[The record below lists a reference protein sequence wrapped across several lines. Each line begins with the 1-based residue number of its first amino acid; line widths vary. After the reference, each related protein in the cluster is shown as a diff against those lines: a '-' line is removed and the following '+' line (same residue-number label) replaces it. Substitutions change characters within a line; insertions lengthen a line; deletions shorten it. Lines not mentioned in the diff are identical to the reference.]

1 MFRFLIA
8 AAAIALSTAPSLAN
22 GHGGGDAPPP
32 PKPATS
38 PAKVILTKQGPT
50 LVDLNGMTLYYY
62 ERDTTGKTSNCNGK
76 CVESWVP
83 LSATADAKAIG
94 DFTVISRNDGSKMWA
109 YTAIV
114 RSTPRRPTRRRARPT
129 AMPRRCN
136 GALPVPR
143 TRATSPAPAGP
154 RLDLRV
160 LAGRQHHDH

>member
-8 AAAIALSTAPSLAN
+8 AAAIALSAAPALAN

-76 CVESWVP
+76 CVESWIP

-94 DFTVISRNDGSKMWA
+94 DFTVINRNDGSKMWA
-109 YTAIV
+109 Y
-114 RSTPRRPTRRRARPT
+114 RYRP
-129 AMPRRCN
+129 
-136 GALPVPR
+136 LY
-143 TRATSPAPAGP
+143 TSPADRAPGEANGNATTLQWRIARP
-154 RLDLRV
+154 EN
-160 LAGRQHHDH
+160 

>member
-83 LSATADAKAIG
+83 LPATADAKAIG
-94 DFTVISRNDGSKMWA
+94 DFTVINRNDGSKMWA
-109 YTAIV
+109 Y
-114 RSTPRRPTRRRARPT
+114 RYRP
-129 AMPRRCN
+129 
-136 GALPVPR
+136 LY
-143 TRATSPAPAGP
+143 TSPADKAPGEANGNATT
-154 RLDLRV
+154 LQWRV
-160 LAGRQHHDH
+160 ARPEN

>member
-8 AAAIALSTAPSLAN
+8 AAAIALSTAPALAN

-109 YTAIV
+109 Y
-114 RSTPRRPTRRRARPT
+114 RYRP
-129 AMPRRCN
+129 
-136 GALPVPR
+136 LY
-143 TRATSPAPAGP
+143 TSPADKAPGEANGNATTLQWRIARP
-154 RLDLRV
+154 EN
-160 LAGRQHHDH
+160 

>member
-83 LSATADAKAIG
+83 LPATADAKAIG
-94 DFTVISRNDGSKMWA
+94 DFTVINRNDGSKMWA
-109 YTAIV
+109 Y
-114 RSTPRRPTRRRARPT
+114 RYRP
-129 AMPRRCN
+129 
-136 GALPVPR
+136 LY
-143 TRATSPAPAGP
+143 TSPADKAPGEANGNATTLQWRIARP
-154 RLDLRV
+154 EE
-160 LAGRQHHDH
+160 

>member
-8 AAAIALSTAPSLAN
+8 AAAIALSTAPALAN
-22 GHGGGDAPPP
+22 GHGGGDVPPP

-83 LSATADAKAIG
+83 LPATADAKAVG
-94 DFTVISRNDGSKMWA
+94 DFTVINRNDGSKMWA
-109 YTAIV
+109 Y
-114 RSTPRRPTRRRARPT
+114 RYRP
-129 AMPRRCN
+129 
-136 GALPVPR
+136 LY
-143 TRATSPAPAGP
+143 TSPADKAPGEANGNATT
-154 RLDLRV
+154 LQWRV
-160 LAGRQHHDH
+160 ARPEN

>member
-8 AAAIALSTAPSLAN
+8 AAAIALSTAPALAN

-76 CVESWVP
+76 CVESWIP

-94 DFTVISRNDGSKMWA
+94 DFTVINRNDGSKMWA
-109 YTAIV
+109 Y
-114 RSTPRRPTRRRARPT
+114 RYRP
-129 AMPRRCN
+129 
-136 GALPVPR
+136 LY
-143 TRATSPAPAGP
+143 TSPADKAPGEANGNATTLQWRIARP
-154 RLDLRV
+154 EN
-160 LAGRQHHDH
+160 